1 MTGHVGFAQK
11 GHPEKSRTLV
21 DRRSLMKTTAAMGA
35 AVLGRSVVA
44 KAAAATTSFDITQAP
59 FNADQSGQQDC
70 SAAVQAALD
79 AISANGSGRLIVPAG
94 TYKLLSPLTC
104 TGSLTLIGDG
114 QASSV
119 FVVLHTSAA
128 LTVNCASWAGSVT
141 IRDVGFSPCPGN
153 GGAAGTA
160 LSLNFP
166 AVNSGWQRCSLQ
178 DVDLGVAKPNYTT
191 FMTGISLSNVWRGS
205 FRNVN
210 MHSNIGG
217 VPGSTFVTL
226 SGKSVD
232 NRFASCSVDGIDI
245 GFFVADYSEGLHITE
260 SLVIGTTAISTGS
273 RVYSGNGSSTPCIN
287 LLGLYVSDCEFNCW
301 GVTANLYCVATAWIS
316 NTHFGSN
323 VAGAPAMAVLGCS
336 TIQIDNCSF
345 TGQFGGANSGY
356 DIGISTGLAG
366 SWPSNNIAISNCVF
380 TTIAVGVQFNP
391 GTYNSTAIGLRMMM
405 PGEGALVNYPGAAGT
420 VPLRAFYDLS
430 ANSTNMGQ
438 WYASVS
444 GLTAPPSKVRYSFPA
459 AP

>member
-1 MTGHVGFAQK
+1 MTDYVACAKNPPSTGLTCA
-11 GHPEKSRTLV
+11 V
-21 DRRSLMKTTAAMGA
+21 DRRSLLRTTAAMGA
-35 AVLGRSVVA
+35 AVFAKSFVA
-44 KAAAATTSFDITQAP
+44 KATAATTSFDITQAP
-59 FNADQSGQQDC
+59 FNADQSGNQDC
-70 SAAVQAALD
+70 SAGVQAALD
-79 AISANGSGRLIVPAG
+79 AISAIGSGRLIVPSG

-119 FVVLHTSAA
+119 FVVQHALAA

-141 IRDVGFSPCPGN
+141 IRDVGFSPCPAG

-166 AVNSGWQRCSLQ
+166 NINSGWQRCSLQ
-178 DVDLGVAKPNYTT
+178 DVDLGVARPNYTT
-191 FMTGISLSNVWRGS
+191 FMTGLSLSNVWRGN

-210 MHSNIGG
+210 MHSNIGS

-232 NRFASCSVDGIDI
+232 NRFASCSVDGIGV
-245 GFFVADYSEGLHITE
+245 GFLVAAYSEGLHITD
-260 SLVIGTTAISTGS
+260 SLVIGTTAISTGNS
-273 RVYSGNGSSTPCIN
+273 VYSGNGSSTPCIN
-287 LLGLYVSDCEFNCW
+287 LLGLYVSGCEFNTW
-301 GVTANLYCVATAWIS
+301 GVPGNLFCVATAWIS
-316 NTHFGSN
+316 DTHFGSN

-336 TIQIDNCSF
+336 AVQIDNCSF
-345 TGQFGGANSGY
+345 TGQFGTSNPNY
-356 DIGISTGLAG
+356 DIGISTGSVG

-380 TTIAVGVQFNP
+380 TTIAIGVQFNP
-391 GTYNSTAIGLRMMM
+391 GTYNSTATGLRMMM
-405 PGEGALVNYPGAAGT
+405 PGEGALANYPSTVGA
-420 VPLRAFYDLS
+420 VPLRAFYDVS
-430 ANSTNMGQ
+430 GNSTNMGQ

-444 GLTAPPSKVRYSFPA
+444 GLTAAPSKVRNSFPA